1 MSQVACYLKE
11 MFECRWTRS
20 QIYSVMIYKA
30 GILCS
35 GIHRLCLPLIQVKDS
50 LDFKFLK
57 AILSSEAEKDLET
70 TLEP

>member
-1 MSQVACYLKE
+1 
-11 MFECRWTRS
+11 
-20 QIYSVMIYKA
+20 MIYKA

-57 AILSSEAEKDLET
+57 AIILSSEAEKDLET